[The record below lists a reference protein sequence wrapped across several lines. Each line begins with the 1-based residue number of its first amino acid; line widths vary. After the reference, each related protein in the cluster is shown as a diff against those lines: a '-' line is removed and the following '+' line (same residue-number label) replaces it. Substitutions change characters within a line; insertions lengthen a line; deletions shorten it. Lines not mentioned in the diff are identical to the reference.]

1 VTAQPQLLLAFLQP
15 QDGLRPLKV
24 AGLSE
29 SRFAAGR
36 RAWIRGCG
44 PTSCPRRTGRPP
56 RMRTRG
62 AALGCGV
69 GARALTL
76 ARPAVGNHMRPG
88 AAGFALG
95 AGFRFLRPLAACDQA
110 LPRPT
115 EGEDTQRRSLVRWR
129 ASARFTPA
137 SPSGQPPPS
146 QRGWGSPA
154 SILVGELGLRFGFG
168 VGVGASGPFVR
179 GSLLWGNAP
188 VGSGSVASRR
198 TEGEDTQAAPLL
210 HWRAFGLVRGRAFR
224 VRWSVPGAPSGVVT
238 GLGGTDRGLGLRSG
252 ARAGRAR
259 SGGAVR
265 VSLGRGRG

>member
-1 VTAQPQLLLAFLQP
+1 VTARPQLLLAFPQP
-15 QDGLRPLKV
+15 QDSLRPPKV
-24 AGLSE
+24 AGLR
-29 SRFAAGR
+29 RFAAGR

-44 PTSCPRRTGRPP
+44 PARCPRRTGRPP
-56 RMRTRG
+56 RMRTRRV
-62 AALGCGV
+62 ALGWGV

-88 AAGFALG
+88 AAGSALG

-154 SILVGELGLRFGFG
+154 SILVGELGLRFGFR
-168 VGVGASGPFVR
+168 VGVRASGPFVR
-179 GSLLWGNAP
+179 GSLLWGNARM
-188 VGSGSVASRR
+188 GSGSVASRP

-210 HWRAFGLVRGRAFR
+210 RWRAFGLVRGRAFR
-224 VRWSVPGAPSGVVT
+224 VRWSAPGALSGPGALT
-238 GLGGTDRGLGLRSG
+238 GPAGADRGLGLRSG